1 MTQISKARQ
10 EEIDSL
16 YRSPKER
23 AEEIHAI
30 LQRAAKELDMAHSLF
45 DITCFSVQWLGML
58 ATGEFSQDERLVDAA
73 IRANKWLYDI
83 HYNAPEQIHGAPDK
97 EKNNAL

>member
-1 MTQISKARQ
+1 M
-10 EEIDSL
+10 EEVDKL
-16 YRSPKER
+16 YRDPKER
-23 AEEIHAI
+23 AEEIHTI
-30 LQRAAKELDMAHSLF
+30 LQLAAKELDMDHSLF

-83 HYNAPEQIHGAPDK
+83 HYNAPEVVHGKPDK
-97 EKNNAL
+97 EKKDEDQKS